1 MRVMSNFAIH
11 IKNRTQW
18 TKVRKYLIELG
29 FLKEGQI
36 IKHLKS
42 VIGSHVVIRNNH
54 LLFIADREAIKR
66 QGIPIIIYPVEVTHE
81 QKCLNMR
88 KPRKRIKEDSLPLL
102 SELNLTYK
110 ELFEGL
116 GYKISNQLYRIKNKD
131 AILTTLE
138 KVLEL
143 QKRLLEK

>member
-1 MRVMSNFAIH
+1 MSNFAIH
-11 IKNRTQW
+11 IKNRSHYY
-18 TKVRKYLIELG
+18 KCRNYLLELKLIKKNRYLG
-29 FLKEGQI
+29 RVEDI
-36 IKHLKS
+36 IGRYL
-42 VIGSHVVIRNNH
+42 VVKNDFVSIRLSKGLILEQN
-54 LLFIADREAIKR
+54 
-66 QGIPIIIYPVEVTHE
+66 IPIIIYPVGSDAP
-81 QKCLNMR
+81 NR

-131 AILTTLE
+131 SILTTLE

-143 QKRLLEK
+143 QKKRLLEK